1 MTGIINGISTLINS
15 IKMIF
20 EFIGG
25 VISTIAMVF
34 KYLLE
39 IVNLV
44 FDIIPT
50 FPSWLM
56 AFAVITASISIAY
69 FVIGRNVGKS
79 D

>member
-34 KYLLE
+34 RYLLD

-44 FDIIPT
+44 FTVIPT

-69 FVIGRNVGKS
+69 FVIGRNAGKS

>member
-44 FDIIPT
+44 FGIIPT

-69 FVIGRNVGKS
+69 FVIGRNAGKS